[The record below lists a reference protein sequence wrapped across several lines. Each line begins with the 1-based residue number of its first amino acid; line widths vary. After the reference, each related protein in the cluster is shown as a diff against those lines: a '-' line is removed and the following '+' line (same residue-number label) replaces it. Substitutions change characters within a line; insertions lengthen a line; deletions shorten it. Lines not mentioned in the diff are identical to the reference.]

1 MDAIRVLKHGGPEV
15 LEPSEVD
22 TPEPGPGQ
30 VLVRLA
36 ATGVN
41 YIDIYFRTGQYPSEL
56 PLTPGSEGAGTV
68 VAAGPGVTSPAVGD
82 RVASTNLAGS
92 YAEYALVPA
101 NRVVPV
107 PDGVSDEQAAASLLQ
122 GMTAHYLLLDT
133 APVRSGD
140 TVLVHAAAGGM
151 GLLLTQLATR
161 LGARVIGTVSTP
173 EKEKLARQA
182 GAAEVIG
189 YDDIAAKVRELTGGA
204 GVASVYDGVGR
215 TTFDESLASLRPRG
229 ILALYGAAS
238 GKVPPFDPQRLQGG
252 GSLFLTRPTLAH
264 YIADDEELRRRASDV
279 YGWVAD
285 GSLSVLVGGRYPLAE
300 AGRAHTDLASRR
312 TTGKLL
318 LIP

>member
-15 LEPSEVD
+15 LEPAEVD

-56 PLTPGSEGAGTV
+56 PLTPGSEGAGAV
-68 VAAGPGVTSPAVGD
+68 VAVGPGVTSPAVGD

-92 YAEYALVPA
+92 YAGYALAPA

-151 GLLLTQLATR
+151 GLLLTQLASR
-161 LGARVIGTVSTP
+161 LGARVIGTVSAP

-189 YDDIAAKVRELTGGA
+189 YDGIAAKVRELTGGA
-204 GVASVYDGVGR
+204 GVAAVYDGVGR

-238 GKVPPFDPQRLQGG
+238 GPVPPFDPQRLHQG

-264 YIADDEELRRRASDV
+264 YIVEDEELRRRAADV

-300 AGRAHTDLASRR
+300 AARAHTDLASRR

>member
-1 MDAIRVLKHGGPEV
+1 
-15 LEPSEVD
+15 
-22 TPEPGPGQ
+22 
-30 VLVRLA
+30 
-36 ATGVN
+36 
-41 YIDIYFRTGQYPSEL
+41 
-56 PLTPGSEGAGTV
+56 
-68 VAAGPGVTSPAVGD
+68 VTSPAVGD

-189 YDDIAAKVRELTGGA
+189 YDGIAAKVRELTGGA

>member
-68 VAAGPGVTSPAVGD
+68 VAVGPGVTSPAVGD

-189 YDDIAAKVRELTGGA
+189 YDGIAAKVRELTGGA